1 MTKEELKNELN
12 KKVENAK
19 RKGIQALNWIAENP
33 EITVTGAALGGKIL
47 WELGRGAKRHQ
58 IERLEKE
65 HRARVWD
72 PEVGT
77 RWQLKREMTNREA
90 REFADRIRCGES
102 RYDVLSDMN
111 LLKRR

>member
-1 MTKEELKNELN
+1 M
-12 KKVENAK
+12 K
-19 RKGIQALNWIAENP
+19 RKGIQTLNWMASNP

-47 WELGRGAKRHQ
+47 WELGRSAKRNQ

-65 HRARVWD
+65 RRARVWD